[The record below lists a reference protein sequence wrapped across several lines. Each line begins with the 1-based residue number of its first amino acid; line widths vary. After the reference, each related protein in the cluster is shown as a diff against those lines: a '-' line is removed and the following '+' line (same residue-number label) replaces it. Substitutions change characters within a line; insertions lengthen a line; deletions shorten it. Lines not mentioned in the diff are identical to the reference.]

1 MGEVRGITAGRRLL
15 VALAALLLASS
26 LFFGTGCGS
35 DSDTGETTS
44 DVFFPRVKGP
54 AREFLI
60 KGGDNIVQNFGPEAT
75 VAEREQASRVIHA
88 WMRARV
94 AKDWAEDC
102 KYLSKVYV
110 RRLVKDA
117 KAVSGGKATNCPQA
131 LAFFKEQASGE
142 LVNTLTGPIDSLV
155 IRRHVG
161 YAQWH
166 GIKGIDW
173 VLPMREEGGKWLVD
187 IASPVERNA

>member
-1 MGEVRGITAGRRLL
+1 MGEVRGIATGRRMA
-15 VALAALLLASS
+15 VALAALALVSVLA
-26 LFFGTGCGS
+26 GTGCGGG
-35 DSDTGETTS
+35 SDTGETTS

-88 WMRARV
+88 WMAARA
-94 AKDWAEDC
+94 AKDWATDC
-102 KYLSKVYV
+102 KYLSRIYV
-110 RRLVKDA
+110 RRMVNDA
-117 KAVSGGKATNCPQA
+117 HAVSEGKAKNCPQA
-131 LAFFKEQASGE
+131 LAYFGENASGD

-155 IRRHVG
+155 TRRHVG

-187 IASPVERNA
+187 IASPIERNA